1 MAVSDSPSSSSS
13 SSMASAVYTIVYRII
28 AYFGLM
34 SVFASLAF
42 GFRHG
47 RDAPGKN
54 YALDL
59 LLYLAFIAP
68 HLVLTRAWWKRVVWG
83 SPVGSPRE
91 RRVYIA
97 LAVIWWLA
105 VLCLHEPLPGW
116 NFKDYLPLPVR
127 FAGLIAFL
135 WSLLLFFEG
144 TSRTA
149 LDGLLGVPGTV
160 MQYSHGSETP
170 LNTEG
175 PYAQVRHPMYRAA
188 ILAGVSTIIVHPN
201 AAQLFWAGLIGLTFI
216 AFIPVEEAQLVAAR
230 GEDYLRYRRQT
241 PYRLFRGVW

>member
-1 MAVSDSPSSSSS
+1 MAVSDAPSASSSSS
-13 SSMASAVYTIVYRII
+13 TASAVYTIVYRVI

-34 SVFASLAF
+34 SVFASLAY
-42 GFRHG
+42 GFRHD
-47 RDAPGKN
+47 RDASWQN
-54 YALDL
+54 YTFDL

-68 HLVLTRAWWKRVVWG
+68 HLVLTRAWWKKAVWG

-91 RRVYIA
+91 RRFYIA
-97 LAVIWWLA
+97 LAVIWWMA
-105 VLCLHEPLPGW
+105 VLWLHRPLPGLDL
-116 NFKDYLPLPVR
+116 KLELPLPVR
-127 FAGLIAFL
+127 FAGYVAFL
-135 WSLLLFFEG
+135 WSLIMFFEG
-144 TSRTA
+144 ASRAA

-160 MQYSHGSETP
+160 MQYSHGAETP

-188 ILAGVSTIIVHPN
+188 LLAGVSTIVVHPN
-201 AAQLFWAGLIGLTFI
+201 TAQLFWAGLIGLTFI

>member
-1 MAVSDSPSSSSS
+1 
-13 SSMASAVYTIVYRII
+13 MASAVYTIAYRTV

-34 SVFASLAF
+34 SVFASLAY
-42 GFRHG
+42 GFRYG
-47 RDAPGKN
+47 TSALWQN
-54 YALDL
+54 YTFDL
-59 LLYLAFIAP
+59 LVYLAFIVP
-68 HLVLTRAWWKRVVWG
+68 HLVLTRAWWKRTVWG
-83 SPVGSPRE
+83 SPAGTARE
-91 RRVYIA
+91 RRFYIT
-97 LAVIWWLA
+97 LAIICWLV
-105 VLCLHEPLPGW
+105 VLWLHRPLPGW
-116 NFKDYLPLPVR
+116 SLDLPMPVR
-127 FAGLIAFL
+127 FVGLVAFL

-144 TSRTA
+144 ASRPA
-149 LDGLLGVPGTV
+149 LDGMLGVPGAV
-160 MQYSHGSETP
+160 MHLSHGSETP

-188 ILAGVSTIIVHPN
+188 LLAGVSTLLMHPH